1 MNKTK
6 NPDRLKYW
14 DIAKGITILLVVLG
28 HAENVNPFIRVAIF
42 SYHMPFFFI
51 ANAYFIKN
59 YNMLECIKKSSKSLL
74 VPYAVTCILSA
85 MLCVSQNNGGLP
97 GYQVFILRIADM
109 FAGMSKISVKFT
121 QFQSVWL
128 VWFVIC
134 LFAARIIYIFLMK
147 FLKDK
152 NIFIS
157 LVVMLILSYAGM
169 VTGKYYAYLP
179 WSIDVALV
187 AMSFMWFGN
196 MLNKFGLIPKFNKT
210 LYIICFAIWIILGI
224 LGFEIEM
231 SMRDYPGYILCII
244 EAISGSILCIGVSVL
259 IESKLPVISMFFA
272 WCGKNSMVI
281 LIIHCLEMR
290 FLDWNAVIFINIP
303 MKLNWIVIFV
313 VKLVLILL
321 ATWIIVQ
328 IKNII
333 KSYPV
338 SGKKIVD

>member
-28 HAENVNPFIRVAIF
+28 HAENVNPFIKVAIF

-59 YNMLECIKKSSKSLL
+59 YNISRCIKKSGKSLL

-85 MLCVSQNNGGLP
+85 VLCAIQNNGNIP
-97 GYQVFILRIADM
+97 DYQIFILRITDM
-109 FAGMSKISVKFT
+109 FAGMSKISGKFT

-157 LVVMLILSYAGM
+157 LAVMLILSFIGM
-169 VTGKYYAYLP
+169 MAAKYYAYMP
-179 WSIDVALV
+179 WSIDVAFA
-187 AMSFMWFGN
+187 AMPFMWFGN
-196 MLNKFGLIPKFNKT
+196 MLNKFGLIQKFNRK
-210 LYIICFAIWIILGI
+210 LYIICLVIWIILGI

-244 EAISGSILCIGVSVL
+244 EAISGSIVCIGVSIL
-259 IESKLPVISMFFA
+259 IESKLLVLSTFFA

-290 FLDWNAVIFINIP
+290 FLNWNTVIFTNIP
-303 MKLNWIVIFV
+303 IKLNWIAIFII
-313 VKLVLILL
+313 KLVLILL
-321 ATWIIVQ
+321 ATWIITW

-333 KSYPV
+333 NCYPV